1 MIMQARSHIYNF
13 DVVILIM
20 FGWIIHFSYR
30 LAAIE
35 ENMKMMPKMI
45 EEYRAKCR
53 EARRLLKEKKQD
65 TEEQAYLKATG
76 KIRQQH
82 EWEKNRDKK
91 KKKKF
96 GKKKS

>member
-1 MIMQARSHIYNF
+1 MHIMMVKYYSFLKLLYF
-13 DVVILIM
+13 C
-20 FGWIIHFSYR
+20 R

-45 EEYRAKCR
+45 EEYRTKCR
-53 EARRLLKEKKQD
+53 EARQLMKEKKRD
-65 TEEQAYLKATG
+65 TEEQIYLKATG

-96 GKKKS
+96 AKKK

>member
-1 MIMQARSHIYNF
+1 MLQLAISLCAC
-13 DVVILIM
+13 
-20 FGWIIHFSYR
+20 R

-45 EEYRAKCR
+45 EEYRARCR
-53 EARRLLKEKKQD
+53 EARRLLKEKKTD

-82 EWEKNRDKK
+82 EWEKSRDKK

-96 GKKKS
+96 AKKN